1 MLGFLADVS
10 MKPDPTALPGGDV
23 LQQLTNGIGS
33 WALIA
38 ALVGMVVG
46 AAAWGLGHY
55 SQNYQQSYNGRK
67 GLLASGAAAL
77 VIGAA
82 PAIVNFFVTLGQTV
96 KAK

>member
-1 MLGFLADVS
+1 VLGLLADVT
-10 MKPDPTALPGGDV
+10 MKPDPSGLPGGPV

-38 ALVGMVVG
+38 ALIGMLIG
-46 AAAWGLGHY
+46 AASWCLGHY

-82 PAIVNFFVTLGQTV
+82 PSIVNFFVNLGQTV
-96 KAK
+96 KPK